1 MGYSNYKKIKT
12 VSKKFKIDVMM
23 ERLFENVKRVEPS
36 NWLKESLQFAELMPL
51 TNEKSKSERIVS
63 PILLEVVKSYSTQIT
78 LFSGENIDIQPE
90 NDLSGECDF
99 FFGLHPPK
107 PFIDTPI
114 ISLTEAKDEDMELG
128 IGQCAAQMYGARL
141 FNEADGKNIP
151 VIYGCVTNG
160 LEWQFLK
167 LYNNC
172 FYVDKKVYTD
182 LSEVLGVW
190 HMILTFYL
198 TQSS

>member
-36 NWLKESLQFAELMPL
+36 SWLKESLQFAELMPL

-172 FYVDKKVYTD
+172 FYVDKKVYTN

-190 HMILTFYL
+190 HTILTFYL
-198 TQSS
+198 ES

>member
-12 VSKKFKIDVMM
+12 VSKKFKVDVVL

-36 NWLKESLQFAELMPL
+36 SWLKESLEFAELMPL

-190 HMILTFYL
+190 HTILKFYL
-198 TQSS
+198 GQS

>member
-36 NWLKESLQFAELMPL
+36 SWLKESLQFAELMPL

-172 FYVDKKVYTD
+172 FYVDKKVYTN
-182 LSEVLGVW
+182 LNEVLGVW
-190 HMILTFYL
+190 HTILTFYL
-198 TQSS
+198 ES

>member
-12 VSKKFKIDVMM
+12 VSKKFKIDVAM
-23 ERLFENVKRVEPS
+23 ERLFENVTLVEPS

-51 TNEKSKSERIVS
+51 TNEKSKSERVVS
-63 PILLEVVKSYSTQIT
+63 PILLEVVKSYSTKIT

-141 FNEADGKNIP
+141 FNEADGKTIP

-172 FYVDKKVYTD
+172 FYVDKKVYTN
-182 LSEVLGVW
+182 LNEILGVW
-190 HMILTFYL
+190 HTILTFYL
-198 TQSS
+198 K

>member
-12 VSKKFKIDVMM
+12 VSKKFKIDVRM

-36 NWLKESLQFAELMPL
+36 SWLNESLQFAELMPL

-190 HMILTFYL
+190 HTILTFYL
-198 TQSS
+198 GQLS

>member
-12 VSKKFKIDVMM
+12 VSKKFKIDVRM

-36 NWLKESLQFAELMPL
+36 SWLKESLQFAEMMPL

-182 LSEVLGVW
+182 LSELLGVW
-190 HMILTFYL
+190 HTILTFY
-198 TQSS
+198 SA

>member
-12 VSKKFKIDVMM
+12 VSKKFKIDVRM
-23 ERLFENVKRVEPS
+23 ERLFENIKRVEPS
-36 NWLKESLQFAELMPL
+36 SWLKESLQFAEMMPL

-182 LSEVLGVW
+182 LSELLGVW
-190 HMILTFYL
+190 HTILTFY
-198 TQSS
+198 SA

>member
-36 NWLKESLQFAELMPL
+36 SWLKESLQFAELMPL

-63 PILLEVVKSYSTQIT
+63 PILLEVVKSYSTKIT

-182 LSEVLGVW
+182 LSEILGVW
-190 HMILTFYL
+190 HTILTFYL
-198 TQSS
+198 GQS

>member
-190 HMILTFYL
+190 HTILTFYL
-198 TQSS
+198 T